1 MYQGFD
7 HCFCFVFIDVT
18 VQIGATFWNDSTCAE
33 KCMCTH
39 AGLQCVSQPC
49 SFSQIC
55 QPSAFQ
61 FTCQTVPKCTCTIS
75 GDPHYYTFDGTVF
88 HFQGTCTYIISEV
101 ELYSSLPYYRVEAKN
116 ENRGSTRVSW
126 TELVKVF
133 VYNYTIELVKG
144 QQGKAKVSNFDSGY
158 NSIEVLMQAI
168 VYTMH
173 KHIFP

>member
-7 HCFCFVFIDVT
+7 HCFFYFFIDVT

-39 AGLQCVSQPC
+39 AGLQCQPALLFFPNLSTEC
-49 SFSQIC
+49 IS
-55 QPSAFQ
+55 
-61 FTCQTVPKCTCTIS
+61 CQTVPKRTCTIS

-101 ELYSSLPYYRVEAKN
+101 ELNSSLPYYRVEAKN

-173 KHIFP
+173 KHILP

>member
-1 MYQGFD
+1 MFL
-7 HCFCFVFIDVT
+7 FCFYRCYCTNWSHILERQHMCRKMHVHPRRPT
-18 VQIGATFWNDSTCAE
+18 V
-33 KCMCTH
+33 
-39 AGLQCVSQPC
+39 
-49 SFSQIC
+49 C
-55 QPSAFQ
+55 QPALLFFPNLSTE
-61 FTCQTVPKCTCTIS
+61 FTCQTVPKRTCTIS

-101 ELYSSLPYYRVEAKN
+101 ELNSSLPYYRVEAKN

-173 KHIFP
+173 KHILP